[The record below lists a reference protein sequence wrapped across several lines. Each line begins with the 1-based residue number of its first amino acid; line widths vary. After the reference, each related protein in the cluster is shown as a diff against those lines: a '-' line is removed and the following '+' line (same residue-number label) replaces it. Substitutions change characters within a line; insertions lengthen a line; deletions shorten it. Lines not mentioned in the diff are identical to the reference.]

1 MINKTFRSFQQNK
14 STGFIP
20 YIVGG
25 HPDNS
30 TFLQSLNL
38 LDQMGA
44 DMIEVGVPFSDPIA
58 EGKTIERAHHYS
70 LQNNFKIDELLSII
84 QNFRKHSKTPI
95 ILMGYTNSFIQPS
108 IDNFCKNAK
117 DVGINGF
124 LIVDLPYSETEII
137 NTIHKHSLE
146 TIQLIAPTST
156 KENIELGL
164 SNNPSL
170 IYYITQRGVTG
181 LSNIN
186 MSEVKTKID
195 ELRAITNTPII
206 TGFGIKSENQAQQ
219 FKDYSEGIVIGSAI
233 VEKLSGPDP
242 IDNLQIYLEPII
254 KAIKN
259 G

>member
-25 HPDNS
+25 HPNES
-30 TFLQSLNL
+30 IFLQSLNL

-58 EGKTIERAHHYS
+58 EGKTIEQAHHYS

-146 TIQLIAPTST
+146 TIQLIAPTSS

-186 MSEVKTKID
+186 MSLFLGILNIHLD
-195 ELRAITNTPII
+195 FSNLIIFITII
-206 TGFGIKSENQAQQ
+206 ISILALL
-219 FKDYSEGIVIGSAI
+219 Y
-233 VEKLSGPDP
+233 KL
-242 IDNLQIYLEPII
+242 II
-254 KAIKN
+254 RSRYKLFFCILAN
-259 G
+259 